1 MPPTRRRLLAGS
13 LLLAASGCGFNPF
26 AARERPELA
35 TPASWRESPPAPGTP
50 AAPGWWER
58 FGSAELTGLVDAAR
72 ASNQDLAAAAQRI
85 IQADALVR
93 VAGAPLFPSLTASA
107 AAAVTERSR
116 SGTQRSYEAGL
127 ATRWEVDLW
136 GKNRAARDAE
146 GFRAL
151 ADRFDRDALELGVE
165 AAVADTYVIL
175 LAARARSRVA
185 ADNLAAAERVLLLVA
200 ARVAN
205 GAASPLELAQQRT
218 AVARERASLPPLEL
232 AARQAEHA
240 LSVLLSRPPSS
251 LSVAPAG
258 LDALATPDIAPGLP
272 SDLLLRRP
280 DLARAEADLVA
291 AAADL
296 AAARKALYPSIEL
309 TGFGG
314 AASSILTSL
323 VSGNWVGSLGA
334 GLTAPI
340 FEGGRLR
347 GRVTFSEARRNELV
361 ANYRQAA
368 FIAFAE
374 VEDALAAAAARSTEL
389 ALQEQSVASAR
400 TAFAL
405 AEAQYREGAIDLL
418 SLLVSQRALF
428 DAEDAR
434 LVARRERL
442 RAAIALFRA
451 LGGGWQ
457 ETRPA

>member
-1 MPPTRRRLLAGS
+1 LGRRALI
-13 LLLAASGCGFNPF
+13 AALPLFLSACSFNPF
-26 AARERPELA
+26 APRERPDLA
-35 TPASWRESPPAPGTP
+35 TPAAWRDGPTIAG
-50 AAPGWWER
+50 AAPAKDWWR
-58 FGSAELTGLVDAAR
+58 GFGSAELADLVEAAR
-72 ASNQDLAAAAQRI
+72 AANQDLAAAAQRI

-93 VAGAPLFPSLTASA
+93 VAGAPLFPSLEATASA
-107 AAAVTERSR
+107 IGTDRSR
-116 SGTQRSYEAGL
+116 FGTRRTYDAGL
-127 ATRWEVDLW
+127 ATRWEIDLW

-151 ADRFDRDALELGVE
+151 ADRFDRDALLLSIDAG
-165 AAVADTYVIL
+165 VADTYVIL
-175 LAARARSRVA
+175 LAARDRRRVA
-185 ADNLAAAERVLLLVA
+185 ADNLAAAERVLALVA

-218 AVARERASLPPLEL
+218 AVARERAFLPPLEL

-240 LSVLLSRPPSS
+240 LAVLLSRPPAA
-251 LSVAPAG
+251 VATRTTALDQLTTPEVPA
-258 LDALATPDIAPGLP
+258 GLP

-291 AAADL
+291 ASADL
-296 AAARKALYPSIEL
+296 VAARKALYPSIVL

-314 AASSILTSL
+314 AESDVLTSL
-323 VSGNWVGSLGA
+323 LNGNWLGSLAA
-334 GLTAPI
+334 GITQPI

-347 GRVTFSEARRNELV
+347 GRVTFAEARREELV
-361 ANYRQAA
+361 ATYRQTA
-368 FIAFAE
+368 FVAFAE
-374 VEDALAAAAARSTEL
+374 VEDALAAASARGREL

-418 SLLVSQRALF
+418 ALLVSQRALF

-442 RAAIALFRA
+442 RAAVALFRA
-451 LGGGWQ
+451 LGGGWS
-457 ETRPA
+457 EARAT

>member
-1 MPPTRRRLLAGS
+1 MA
-13 LLLAASGCGFNPF
+13 
-26 AARERPELA
+26 
-35 TPASWRESPPAPGTP
+35 WREP
-50 AAPGWWER
+50 AAPLGASPTPDWWR
-58 FGSAELTGLVDAAR
+58 SFGSIELVTLVETAR
-72 ASNQDLAAAAQRI
+72 SSNQDLAAAAQRI

-93 VAGAPLFPSLTASA
+93 IAGAPLFPSLNGTATGA
-107 AAAVTERSR
+107 FTDRSR
-116 SGTQRSYEAGL
+116 LGTRRSYEAGL

-151 ADRFDRDALELGVE
+151 ADRFDRDALFLGVE

-175 LAARARSRVA
+175 VAARDRIGVAR
-185 ADNLAAAERVLLLVA
+185 DNLAAAERVLALVE

-218 AVARERASLPPLEL
+218 AVARERASLPPLDL

-240 LSVLLSRPPSS
+240 LAVLVSRPPAM
-251 LSVAPAG
+251 LAVATSG
-258 LDALATPDIAPGLP
+258 LDSLATPEIAPGLP

-291 AAADL
+291 ASADL
-296 AAARKALYPSIEL
+296 VAARKALYPAIEL

-347 GRVTFSEARRNELV
+347 GRVTFSKARQDELV
-361 ANYRQAA
+361 AQYRQAA
-368 FIAFAE
+368 IIAFAE
-374 VEDALAAAAARSTEL
+374 VEDALAAAAARGQEL
-389 ALQEQSVASAR
+389 ALQEQSVAAAR

-405 AEAQYREGAIDLL
+405 AELRYREGAIDLV

-428 DAEDAR
+428 DADDAR
-434 LVARRERL
+434 LVAKRERL
-442 RAAIALFRA
+442 RAAVALFRA
-451 LGGGWQ
+451 LGGGWR
-457 ETRPA
+457 EPPAA